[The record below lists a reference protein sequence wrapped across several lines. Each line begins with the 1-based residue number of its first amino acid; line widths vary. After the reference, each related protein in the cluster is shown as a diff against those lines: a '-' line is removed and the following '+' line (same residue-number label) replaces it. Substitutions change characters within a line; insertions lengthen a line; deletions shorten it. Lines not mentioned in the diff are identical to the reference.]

1 MKLFELWATLGLDTR
16 DFEQGTNSARGKAQ
30 SFGNTIQSS
39 VKASTVAVGNLMST
53 AVQKVAGGFVDMTKQ
68 AFNAV
73 ATLEQNIGGSEQ
85 VFGDYAAEI
94 QNWGKEAFQY
104 VGLSQGEYLGYAN
117 RMGSLLQGM
126 GFSQEQSLDLTT
138 DAMQRAADVASIM
151 GIDVSSAME
160 AIAGAAKGNFT
171 MMDNLGV
178 AINDTALANYA
189 LETGITK
196 SVSKMSTQEKVALA
210 LEMFLNKTAYAAGNY
225 AKENDTLAGSIQTA
239 KASFDNLLAGSGTV
253 DDFVRTVE
261 NAARVA
267 FKNLKEIVPRLGQSI
282 VSAGKLFAPKVES
295 VLSNL
300 WDNELPGFITRG
312 VNGLINGVNDLLGT
326 NIPTISEINLPT
338 WAEMKTKA
346 TLWWSGIK
354 TNFQNLFDWTL
365 KMFSEPS
372 EGLDEAAAAIQDWW
386 DEKALPGILSVS
398 QWTLG
403 LFDVPI
409 EDSATV
415 GEHISAWWN
424 GVALP
429 GITEVTQWTFGKLI
443 LPAWADLVESVVLW
457 WKTDISPFISGIT
470 EWLVNPEFPTY
481 EAFME
486 KASSWW
492 ASVKTRI
499 QSLFTVYATIDF
511 SRTYTPEELSAAGNW
526 EIDTTAGATIPVK
539 KQYASGLSYVPYD
552 NYLSYLHAGEAVL
565 TRQQAENWRSGGSGG
580 ASADEIA
587 AAVSSAL
594 EGKVVVLGDQ
604 IVGVLTDKID
614 RSLSKKTKMTR
625 RYAAT

>member
-16 DFEQGTNSARGKAQ
+16 DFEQGTKSASGKVQ

-39 VKASTVAVGNLMST
+39 VKASTVAVGNLMSS
-53 AVQKVAGGFVDMTKQ
+53 AVQKVASGFVDMTKQ
-68 AFNAV
+68 AFGAV

-138 DAMQRAADVASIM
+138 DSMQRAADVASIM
-151 GIDVSSAME
+151 GVDVASAME

-225 AKENDTLAGSIQTA
+225 AKENDTLSGSLQTA
-239 KASFDNLLAGSGTV
+239 KASFENLLAGSGTV

-295 VLSNL
+295 VLANL
-300 WDNELPGFITRG
+300 WDNELPGFVTRG
-312 VNGLINGVNDLLGT
+312 VNGLINGVNNLLGT
-326 NIPTISEINLPT
+326 NIPTISEIKLPT
-338 WAEMKTKA
+338 WSEMKKNVE
-346 TLWWSGIK
+346 LWWNKIK
-354 TNFQNLFDWTL
+354 TKFQEVINFDELGTNISNALANAFSFASDTL
-365 KMFSEPS
+365 GFLNDALKWFQDNRQTATTAIGAIAIAFGILKFTVNPIGAAIDLIKAALILLIANWE
-372 EGLDEAAAAIQDWW
+372 DVKAAASALADAVVGAWNSITSAVNAAI
-386 DEKALPGILSVS
+386 AAV
-398 QWTLG
+398 
-403 LFDVPI
+403 
-409 EDSATV
+409 
-415 GEHISAWWN
+415 
-424 GVALP
+424 
-429 GITEVTQWTFGKLI
+429 
-443 LPAWADLVESVVLW
+443 
-457 WKTDISPFISGIT
+457 
-470 EWLVNPEFPTY
+470 
-481 EAFME
+481 EAFLGIPGWTSPE
-486 KASSWW
+486 AQ
-492 ASVKTRI
+492 A
-499 QSLFTVYATIDF
+499 DF
-511 SRTYTPEELSAAGNW
+511 ESKSGGISFEELESNPWIGSPYWPDPN
-526 EIDTTAGATIPVK
+526 
-539 KQYASGLSYVPYD
+539 ASGLNFVPYD
-552 NYLSYLHAGEAVL
+552 NYLSSLHYGEAVL

-594 EGKVVVLGDQ
+594 EGKAVVLGDQ
-604 IVGVLTDKID
+604 IVGVLTDRID